1 MTNQLLDR
9 QLIFVTGKGGVGK
22 TSVAAALAYLAASAG
37 KRTLVCEMDAKGALA
52 AALDVAPLEFAPRLR
67 RANLDAM
74 AMNTEDALRE
84 YLRLFVR
91 VPLVGR
97 IGPLART
104 FDFVADAAPGVKE
117 ILGVGKLAYE
127 VRERHYD
134 LVVVDAEA
142 SGHIVA
148 QVAAPRV
155 IGDLIQ
161 VGMVRDQTRWMLDI
175 LEDPDRTGVVVVT
188 TPEEM
193 PVVETI
199 ELLDR
204 LAAETQRRT
213 RRRSSPTACCRRCST
228 ARSPRSSASLDSAE
242 QLLVDAAGPGVRD
255 VVLAA
260 QLTEARRR
268 RRRPATSSAS
278 ATPLR
283 PACRSSTCPSCSP
296 GRPAGGSSH
305 SSPRRSPRS
314 WTWRDGCRTIVRE
327 RRSGVDAAERARR
340 AAGQQ
345 GDGARLRLRRRRQ
358 DDDGGRARSGR
369 GGRAGWPGAR
379 AHGRSGAPPGRRARV
394 SARIGNVAT
403 RVPDDALR
411 VDRHRATR
419 RAVGG
424 DARHQGGLGRA
435 DPPPRARRRDPR
447 LGAHQPAVPE
457 HHQPLRAQPR
467 LPGDGAAPRG
477 ALVRAATTS

>member
-1 MTNQLLDR
+1 MTNQLLDK

-22 TSVAAALAYLAASAG
+22 TSVAAALAVLAAGAG

-52 AALDVAPLEFAPRLR
+52 VALDIASLEFTPRR
-67 RANLDAM
+67 VQNNLEAM
-74 AMNTEDALRE
+74 AMDTEHALRE
-84 YLRLFVR
+84 YLKLFVR

-97 IGPLART
+97 LGPLART

-155 IGDLIQ
+155 IGELIQ

-188 TPEEM
+188 APEEM

-204 LAAETQRRT
+204 FAADTQIH
-213 RRRSSPTACCRRCST
+213 TAAIVANRVLPALFDRKES
-228 ARSPRSSASLDSAE
+228 AVVASLDSAM

-260 QLTEARRR
+260 QLTEARRVVGAR
-268 RRRPATSSAS
+268 H
-278 ATPLR
+278 L
-283 PACRSSTCPSCSP
+283 
-296 GRPAGGSSH
+296 
-305 SSPRRSPRS
+305 
-314 WTWRDGCRTIVRE
+314 E
-327 RRSGVDAAERARR
+327 RLR
-340 AAGQQ
+340 AAVAPG
-345 GDGARLRLRRRRQ
+345 LPILYVPELFT
-358 DDDGGRARSGR
+358 RAT
-369 GGRAGWPGAR
+369 
-379 AHGRSGAPPGRRARV
+379 GRRV
-394 SARIGNVAT
+394 V
-403 RVPDDALR
+403 
-411 VDRHRATR
+411 
-419 RAVGG
+419 
-424 DARHQGGLGRA
+424 
-435 DPPPRARRRDPR
+435 
-447 LGAHQPAVPE
+447 
-457 HHQPLRAQPR
+457 
-467 LPGDGAAPRG
+467 
-477 ALVRAATTS
+477 ALVAEALGEELDVA